1 MSMTSIKET
10 MKKIAEKLKIVFG
23 YGIMLT
29 LFVGGL
35 TFFGYLVAL
44 IIGGDTAAL
53 ICEVIYKK
61 IVPVMIKT
69 TTILVMFG
77 LVIMYLAGEMALTAS
92 KRNKGEKKAEIK
104 TDTKTEK
111 SEK

>member
-1 MSMTSIKET
+1 MKEI

-35 TFFGYLVAL
+35 TFFGYLAAL
-44 IIGGDTAAL
+44 IIGGETAAM
-53 ICEVIYKK
+53 ICEVIYKQ

-77 LVIMYLAGEMALTAS
+77 LVTMYLAGEMALTPT
-92 KRNKGEKKAEIK
+92 KRKKGEKKSGIIDK
-104 TDTKTEK
+104 
-111 SEK
+111 

>member
-1 MSMTSIKET
+1 MSMTSMKEIL
-10 MKKIAEKLKIVFG
+10 KKIAEKLKIVFG

-44 IIGGDTAAL
+44 IIGGDAATL
-53 ICEVIYKK
+53 ICEVIYKQ

-77 LVIMYLAGEMALTAS
+77 LVTMYLAGEMALTAS
-92 KRNKGEKKAEIK
+92 K
-104 TDTKTEK
+104 
-111 SEK
+111 